1 MPAQTLPRRGL
12 IAYGFGALGWSISIN
27 IISVLLNYIYLPPS
41 NAGMSNLIPQI
52 TLFGLFNIISIIL
65 FTGRGFDAVVD
76 PFIAHLSDSWK
87 GKIGRRIP
95 LMRAAFIPLSISCVL
110 IFFPLQHNQSNIN
123 ILWLAGT
130 QLCYYFFFG
139 LYVIPYNALLAE
151 MGHNTQ
157 AKIDLSTA
165 QSIGF
170 MAGVLISSASPAIVT
185 GIMKAGITADK
196 LVAYQYTIAA
206 LNIFAAVCLAYTA
219 FAIDEKKYCNAPKIT
234 ESFFKSLK
242 TTLSNGN
249 FIIFAVADASYF
261 MSIAI
266 ISAGL
271 MYYVTAMLFLD
282 EWIGTLFVFAMVIIT
297 LIFYVVVNRLGGKY
311 SKRKMM
317 VWSFVAVAVVFFEI
331 FFLGKVPVSPYI
343 QVTVLMITFGIPN
356 AFLGILPATV
366 IADIAQADFKESGE
380 NKEGMFFGMRA
391 FFQKVGQTA
400 GVTVF
405 AMLTL
410 YGKDPHHD
418 FGLRLSGLV
427 GAVLC
432 LMSAV
437 AYSRYKEPEKE

>member
-1 MPAQTLPRRGL
+1 MEVQKLPKKGL
-12 IAYGFGALGWSISIN
+12 IAYGAGAFGWSISIN

-41 NAGMSNLIPQI
+41 NAGMNNLIPQV

-76 PFIAHLSDSWK
+76 PFIAHVSDTWK
-87 GKIGRRIP
+87 GRLGRRVP
-95 LMRAAFIPLSISCVL
+95 FMRFAFLPLSFFCVL
-110 IFFPLQHNQSNIN
+110 IFLPLHHHPSTFNI
-123 ILWLAGT
+123 IWLAVI

-139 LYVIPYNALLAE
+139 LYLIPYNALLAE
-151 MGHNTQ
+151 LGHDSQ

-170 MAGVLISSASPAIVT
+170 MIGVMISSASPAIVSA
-185 GIMKAGITADK
+185 IMYFGITHDRLA
-196 LVAYQYTIAA
+196 AYQMTIIA
-206 LNIFAAVCLAYTA
+206 LNILAALGMAYAA
-219 FAIDEKKYCNAPKIT
+219 FSIDEKKYCT
-234 ESFFKSLK
+234 EPNVTEPLLTSLK
-242 TTLSNGN
+242 TALRNRN
-249 FIIFAVADASYF
+249 FIVFAIADASYF

-266 ISAGL
+266 ITAGL
-271 MYYVTAMLFLD
+271 MYYLKAMLFLE
-282 EWIGTLFVFAMVIIT
+282 EWVGTLFVFAMVVIT
-297 LIFYVVVNRLGGKY
+297 LGFYVVVNRLGARF

-331 FFLGKVPVSPYI
+331 FFLGKFPVSPYI

-356 AFLGILPATV
+356 AFLGILPNTV
-366 IADIAQADFKESGE
+366 IADIAQQDFKKTRE

-391 FFQKVGQTA
+391 FFQKIGQTA

-410 YGKDPHHD
+410 YGKDPGHD
-418 FGLRLSGLV
+418 FGLRLSGLA

-432 LMSAV
+432 LIAAF
-437 AYSRYKEPEKE
+437 AYSRYREEPV